1 MMTSITIGF
10 LILNLIWIG
19 ILIFGIYK
27 NQKWYVE
34 LMQENTYHSYKLK
47 ASAFKLHINM
57 CVNSLPKRI
66 QNLYFEYAL
75 LYVILSTF
83 ALYWVGLPLL
93 FKVIFMTLNMALPYF
108 ILEISLG
115 KVEYEIDGELLGFL
129 QSISASLHQT
139 EDLIK
144 ALKYAEKMA
153 QNRYIKNLL
162 VTFNTSIQSGLDE
175 KLAFQYFYKFAGHDY
190 LKYIVLNLEQVYFR
204 RGNLIKLISGLEQEY
219 TAIQVEI
226 NKRKIELK
234 QDRILTLASM
244 LIVLM
249 TAYKIV
255 NSNDY
260 IKLYYLTSDI
270 GKMLLGIMGISYV
283 LGIILVVKATQIKY

>member
-1 MMTSITIGF
+1 MTLLIVVIF
-10 LILNLIWIG
+10 LILNLIWISG
-19 ILIFGIYK
+19 LIFGFFRQ
-27 NQKWYVE
+27 QKWQFE
-34 LMQENTYHSYKLK
+34 FLQEDTYHSYKLK
-47 ASAFKLHINM
+47 SSAFMMHINM
-57 CVNSLPKRI
+57 CVNSLPKKV
-66 QNLYFEYAL
+66 QSLYFEYSL
-75 LYVILSTF
+75 LYIILSTF
-83 ALYWVGLPLL
+83 AIYWIQLPIL
-93 FKVIFMTLNMALPYF
+93 FKGIAMALNIALPY
-108 ILEISLG
+108 IMLEFSLS
-115 KVEYEIDGELLGFL
+115 KVEYEIDGDILGFL

-144 ALKYAEKMA
+144 ALKYAEKMI

-162 VTFNTSIQSGLDE
+162 TTFNTSIQSGLDE
-175 KLAFQYFYKFAGHDY
+175 KLAFQYLYKFSSHDY

-234 QDRILTLASM
+234 QDRVLTLLSL
-244 LIVLM
+244 LIVLL
-249 TAYKIV
+249 TAYKVV

-260 IKLYYLTSDI
+260 IMNYYLTTNI
-270 GKMLLGIMGISYV
+270 GKTLLGLMSIAYV

>member
-1 MMTSITIGF
+1 MTLLIIVIF
-10 LILNLIWIG
+10 LILNFIWISA
-19 ILIFGIYK
+19 LIFGFFRH
-27 NQKWYVE
+27 QKWQFE
-34 LMQENTYHSYKLK
+34 FLQEDTYHSYKLK
-47 ASAFKLHINM
+47 SSAFKMHINL
-57 CVNSLPKRI
+57 CVNSLPKKI
-66 QNLYFEYAL
+66 QSLYFEYSL

-83 ALYWVGLPLL
+83 ALYWIQLPVL
-93 FKVIFMTLNMALPYF
+93 FKGIAMALNIALPY
-108 ILEISLG
+108 IMLEFSLS
-115 KVEYEIDGELLGFL
+115 KVEYEIDGDILSFL

-144 ALKYAEKMA
+144 ALKYAEKMI

-162 VTFNTSIQSGLDE
+162 TTFNTSIQSGLDE
-175 KLAFQYFYKFAGHDY
+175 KLAFQYLYKFSSHDY

-204 RGNLIKLISGLEQEY
+204 RGNMIKLISGLEQEY

-234 QDRILTLASM
+234 QDRVLTLLS
-244 LIVLM
+244 LLVVLL
-249 TAYKIV
+249 TAYKVV

-260 IKLYYLTSDI
+260 IMNYYLTTNI
-270 GKMLLGIMGISYV
+270 GKTLLGLMSIAYV